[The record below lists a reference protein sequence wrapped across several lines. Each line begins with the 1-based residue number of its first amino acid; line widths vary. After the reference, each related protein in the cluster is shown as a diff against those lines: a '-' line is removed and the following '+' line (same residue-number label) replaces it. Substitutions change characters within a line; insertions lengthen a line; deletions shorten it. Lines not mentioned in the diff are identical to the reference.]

1 MCSGNNTTYR
11 RRFRCHDISYRI
23 PWPCPPSLPAT
34 SLVTH
39 SICEVFLAQQP
50 NYKTLNIYI
59 KGSSKAEPWWPECLV
74 LSLSR
79 RKYEFYLLVE
89 MLDPGHPE
97 FTCNKIPVVM
107 FSRSPSARNILNMQN
122 RTEQVGSWFLSSIAY
137 KLFSSTTT
145 INNTRS
151 PTISPSGTVSAGVQ
165 FKV

>member
-1 MCSGNNTTYR
+1 MFCYNILNINYLVSLSVCSGNNTTYR

-23 PWPCPPSLPAT
+23 PWPSLPPSLPAT

-39 SICEVFLAQQP
+39 SICEVFLALQP
-50 NYKTLNIYI
+50 NSKTLNIYI

-107 FSRSPSARNILNMQN
+107 FSRSPSARNILNYAEQN
-122 RTEQVGSWFLSSIAY
+122 RTGWFLIFIFHR
-137 KLFSSTTT
+137 LQIIFL
-145 INNTRS
+145 NNNNK
-151 PTISPSGTVSAGVQ
+151 Q
-165 FKV
+165 Y